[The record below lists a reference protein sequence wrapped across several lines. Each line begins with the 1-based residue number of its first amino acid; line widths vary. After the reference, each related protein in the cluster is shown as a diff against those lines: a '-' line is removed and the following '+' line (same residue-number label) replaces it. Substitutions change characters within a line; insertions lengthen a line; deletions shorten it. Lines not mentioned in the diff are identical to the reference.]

1 MSKDFLDIQ
10 ATTECRFI
18 LNTSELWKDILVTDL
33 DDLPDLEPYNKHKSC
48 YAIYRNLG
56 DVGKKWNLLNMTSSR
71 DKSSSGRFSLFFPD
85 HEVVKIAAVDQKSNR
100 SFYLMF
106 TVHETS
112 GNGATNFFYFNDFQK
127 ETTLNSASCFRA
139 GPVRVSLSAQ

>member
-10 ATTECRFI
+10 ATTECRFT
-18 LNTSELWKDILVTDL
+18 LNISELTDF
-33 DDLPDLEPYNKHKSC
+33 DNLPDPEPYNKHKSC
-48 YAIYRNLG
+48 YAIYSNLD
-56 DVGKKWNLLNMTSSR
+56 DVGKKWNLLNMRSSR

-112 GNGATNFFYFNDFQK
+112 GNGVTNFFYFNDFQI
-127 ETTLNSASCFRA
+127 EIPYTTLYSLVAFV
-139 GPVRVSLSAQ
+139 PVQ